1 MSDDSSNEKVGNIA
15 RGRTLYRFDTE
26 YSADSCEFN
35 HHLNVLATG
44 TYQVYPLKNW
54 KIFLKILKVLY
65 NYNYCIH

>member
-35 HHLNVLATG
+35 PHLNVLATG
-44 TYQVYPLKNW
+44 TYQVFPLKIG
-54 KIFLKILKVLY
+54 KYF
-65 NYNYCIH
+65 